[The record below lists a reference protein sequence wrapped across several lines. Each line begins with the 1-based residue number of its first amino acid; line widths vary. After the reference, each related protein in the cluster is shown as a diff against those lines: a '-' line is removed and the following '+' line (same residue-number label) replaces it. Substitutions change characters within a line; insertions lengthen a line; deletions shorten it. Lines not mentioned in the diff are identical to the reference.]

1 MYPFTCRQTPMR
13 GCAGRRRR
21 GGRMCEG
28 GGGYEEEREYRWKQG
43 ELVCSVFMGA
53 ASGTTGA
60 LNSEFSS
67 DKIECGG

>member
-1 MYPFTCRQTPMR
+1 
-13 GCAGRRRR
+13 
-21 GGRMCEG
+21 MCEG